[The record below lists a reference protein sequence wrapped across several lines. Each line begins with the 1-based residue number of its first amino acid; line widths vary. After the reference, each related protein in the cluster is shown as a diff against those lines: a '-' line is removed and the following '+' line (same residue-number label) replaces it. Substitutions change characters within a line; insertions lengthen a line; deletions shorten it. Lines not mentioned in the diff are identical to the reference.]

1 MANSNVIYAVTE
13 KLRDILIDSFQEDV
27 DLKQLVSGGD
37 IVFEN
42 PGEADDKEAT
52 KLSLW
57 LYQVT
62 ENEHLKNQSEE
73 YKTGNRLKKPPLALN
88 LYYLVTPFGKD
99 IQTNQLLM
107 GRTLQTFHDNAN
119 ITLIDPDNQVA
130 EKLHIVFCR
139 LSLEELTRI
148 WEALR
153 EAYRLSVCYQVRV
166 VQIDSERIDTTAR
179 VTQRSGKFGPVPEL
193 DT

>member
-1 MANSNVIYAVTE
+1 MADYNVIYAVTE
-13 KLRDILIDSFQEDV
+13 KLRDILLASFKDDPALEP
-27 DLKQLVSGGD
+27 LVSDGD

-42 PGEADDKEAT
+42 PAEADIKEAT

-62 ENEHLKNQSEE
+62 ENEFLKNQNNQYETNNQLR
-73 YKTGNRLKKPPLALN
+73 KAPLALN
-88 LYYLVTPFGKD
+88 LYYLVTPFGKN
-99 IQTNQLLM
+99 IQTNQMLM
-107 GRTLQTFHDNAN
+107 GRILQTFHDNGT
-119 ITLIDPDNQVA
+119 ITLLDANKQVA
-130 EKLHIVFCR
+130 EELRIVLCR

-166 VQIDSERIDTTAR
+166 VQINSNIPVVTAR
-179 VTQRSGKFGPVPEL
+179 VVKRTGHFSGS
-193 DT
+193 DN